1 MLFIKYNKK
10 DKGFIYSFKPCIR
23 KTDNTIENERQIP
36 TAIKYRFQ
44 TENLTVPKINIEFIS

>member
-1 MLFIKYNKK
+1 MNKK
-10 DKGFIYSFKPCIR
+10 DLESIQFNLPCIR

-44 TENLTVPKINIEFIS
+44 TSNLTVPK